1 MREQQIQGIISGIRD
16 EFILEAEPKALAA
29 LLPETDPVAG
39 TVILSSPSE
48 GSRRKTRGKAK
59 RWIPLIVAAA
69 VAVTVGLNLGLYA
82 GMNVLLGQ
90 GGALLPSTPSGENP
104 LGGLLGG
111 LFPFLSPE
119 TDPPYEVTVRDPE
132 DNTEPPDTRTEC
144 EKGNHQWEITDY
156 EQATCYLV
164 SPVTHTC
171 SLCGETKRES
181 DYRPH
186 AYEDGIC
193 TVCGMPEGAW
203 TDVEYILD
211 STDPDYL
218 CISKVNGDPE
228 GKLILPVHFYD
239 PSTDRFIPVTEIGDT
254 ALARLDKIT
263 EVVIPDTVTHIGD
276 SAFIECRAL
285 ERVNFPDGL
294 ISIGSHAFNSC
305 TALLEAHLPDSV
317 TELNGSIFT
326 NCTSLVSTTFPV
338 EPDTIPFSM
347 YGNCKSLTEV
357 NIRGNIV
364 RIGDYAFSNCR
375 SLTELPNMPNLEVV
389 GSHAFEYCHGLTEI
403 TLPATLREIS
413 HYAFTGCS
421 SLKKVTILAPSL
433 YGIYT
438 YAFASCPALEEVTL
452 PAVVGVL
459 TGQNMFSS
467 CTSLTTIY
475 CTGTVAQWEQ
485 YFGRKGGLQVN
496 QKITV
501 ICTDGTTTVS

>member
-1 MREQQIQGIISGIRD
+1 MREQQIQGILSGIRD
-16 EFILEAEPKALAA
+16 EFILEAEPRRLAA
-29 LLPETDPVAG
+29 LLPTDEAPAG
-39 TVILSSPSE
+39 TVILSSPAAKSKKR
-48 GSRRKTRGKAK
+48 SK
-59 RWIPLIVAAA
+59 RWIPWVAAA
-69 VAVTVGLNLGLYA
+69 VLTVVGLNLGLYA
-82 GMNVLLGQ
+82 GMAALIGQ
-90 GGALLPSTPSGENP
+90 GGFLSGGMPSAGSA
-104 LGGLLGG
+104 GGLIGS

-132 DNTEPPDTRTEC
+132 DATEPPDTRTEC

-211 STDPDYL
+211 STNPDYL

-239 PSTDRFIPVTEIGDT
+239 PSMDRFIPVTEIGDT

-413 HYAFTGCS
+413 HYAFTSCS

>member
-1 MREQQIQGIISGIRD
+1 MREQQIQGILSGIRD
-16 EFILEAEPKALAA
+16 EFILEAEPRRLAA
-29 LLPETDPVAG
+29 LLPADEVPAG
-39 TVILSSPSE
+39 TVILSSPAAKSKKR
-48 GSRRKTRGKAK
+48 SK
-59 RWIPLIVAAA
+59 RWIPWVAAA
-69 VAVTVGLNLGLYA
+69 VLTVVGLNLGLYA
-82 GMNVLLGQ
+82 GMAALIGQ
-90 GGALLPSTPSGENP
+90 GGFLSGGMPSAGSA
-104 LGGLLGG
+104 GGLIGS

-132 DNTEPPDTRTEC
+132 DATEPPDTRTEC

-228 GKLILPVHFYD
+228 GKLILPIHFYD
-239 PSTDRFIPVTEIGDT
+239 PSMDRFIPVTEIGDT

-317 TELNGSIFT
+317 TELGGNVFT
-326 NCTSLVSTTFPV
+326 NCTALVSATLPPSF
-338 EPDTIPFSM
+338 DTIPNGI
-347 YGNCKSLTEV
+347 YG
-357 NIRGNIV
+357 
-364 RIGDYAFSNCR
+364 NCR
-375 SLTELPNMPNLEVV
+375 SLTDVTLKGTIKTVGGAAFMGCSSLKQIPDMPELEVI
-389 GSHAFEYCHGLTEI
+389 GSNAFENCESLTEV
-403 TLPATLREIS
+403 TLPATLRELG
-413 HYAFTGCS
+413 HKAFLSCS
-421 SLKKVTILAPSL
+421 SLKKVTIEASSL

-438 YAFASCPALEEVTL
+438 RVFWGCTALQEITL
-452 PAVVGVL
+452 PSIVGVFS
-459 TGQNMFSS
+459 GNEMFSQ
-467 CTSLTTIY
+467 CNALTIY
-475 CTGTVAQWEQ
+475 CTGTQEEWQ
-485 YFGRKGGLQVN
+485 RFYLQRHL
-496 QKITV
+496 KIPAGSTV
-501 ICTDGTTTVS
+501 IFSKEDTESP

>member
-1 MREQQIQGIISGIRD
+1 MKEQQIQGIISGIRD

-39 TVILSSPSE
+39 TVILSSPAE

-69 VAVTVGLNLGLYA
+69 VTLTVGLNLGLYA
-82 GMNVLLGQ
+82 GMNALLAQ
-90 GGALLPSTPSGENP
+90 GGALLPSTPSGGNP

-111 LFPFLSPE
+111 LFPFLQPE
-119 TDPPYEVTVRDPE
+119 ETEPPYEVTVRDPE
-132 DNTEPPDTRTEC
+132 DITEPPDTRTEC

-239 PSTDRFIPVTEIGDT
+239 PSMDRFIPVTEIGKS
-254 ALARLDKIT
+254 ALAKLDKIT
-263 EVVIPDTVTHIGD
+263 EVVIPNTVTRIGNN
-276 SAFIECRAL
+276 AFVQCTAL

-294 ISIGSHAFNSC
+294 TSIDYNAFNRCSS
-305 TALLEAHLPDSV
+305 LKEAHLPDSV
-317 TELNGSIFT
+317 TELGGNVFM
-326 NCTSLVSTTFPV
+326 NCTALVSATLPPSF
-338 EPDTIPFSM
+338 DTIPGGI
-347 YGNCKSLTEV
+347 YG
-357 NIRGNIV
+357 
-364 RIGDYAFSNCR
+364 NCR
-375 SLTELPNMPNLEVV
+375 SLTDVTLKGTIKTVGEAAFMGCSSLKQIPDMPELEVI
-389 GSHAFEYCHGLTEI
+389 GNNAFENCDSLTEV
-403 TLPATLREIS
+403 TLPATLRELG
-413 HYAFTGCS
+413 HKAFLSCS
-421 SLKKVTILAPSL
+421 SLKKVTIEASSM

-438 YAFASCPALEEVTL
+438 RVFWGCTALQEITL
-452 PAVVGVL
+452 PSIVGVFS
-459 TGQNMFSS
+459 GDEMFSQ
-467 CTSLTTIY
+467 CNALTIY
-475 CTGTVAQWEQ
+475 CMGTQEEWQ
-485 YFGRKGGLQVN
+485 RFYLQRHL
-496 QKITV
+496 KIPAGSTV
-501 ICTDGTTTVS
+501 IFSKEDTESP